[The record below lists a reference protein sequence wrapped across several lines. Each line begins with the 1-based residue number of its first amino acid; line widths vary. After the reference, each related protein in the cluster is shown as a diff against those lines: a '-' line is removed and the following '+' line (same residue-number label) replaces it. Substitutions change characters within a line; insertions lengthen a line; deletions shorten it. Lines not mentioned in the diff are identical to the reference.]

1 MDSHLIVCVL
11 QYDGWPSGM
20 EMPPTSMYGDHRAA
34 LDTLAA
40 HHAAAQQHMNHSSR
54 HNNIA
59 FPPPANTSQY
69 WVEISKLVLM
79 WELIFF
85 TVKLCTLKVQFLI
98 KFSFLIFLIY
108 KPNFSLLLAWDRR
121 AEIRIIADRSFNV
134 FCKIYTADTQ
144 SGSTN
149 KSELKNLIFHK
160 TWILSHNFSNFA
172 EKKIR

>member
-1 MDSHLIVCVL
+1 
-11 QYDGWPSGM
+11 M

-54 HNNIA
+54 HNIIA
-59 FPPPANTSQY
+59 FPPSLPPSLHQQLIGTILGWNQQ
-69 WVEISKLVLM
+69 ISFDVRIILF
-79 WELIFF
+79 I
-85 TVKLCTLKVQFLI
+85 VKLCTLKVQFLI

-134 FCKIYTADTQ
+134 FCKIYTADSQ

-160 TWILSHNFSNFA
+160 TWGLSNNFSNFA